1 MIPTQKRQR
10 SPSVP
15 FIGLGFAVARAR
27 QVYDRAGRAPLS
39 RAQAADI
46 WGLAPKTSL
55 GHRTIAALRNYGLIE
70 DDGATEQIRI
80 SDLVAAVFV
89 SQEDAVWQRAFA
101 AAALNPELIA
111 EYAAKWGAGRPSD
124 GVCIDDLQTNHGFT
138 APAAKS
144 FLPVFDEAMWFAGG
158 GATGVFAAVPQSV
171 SQMPAPSSRI
181 RIGDYVQTPSAQSPG
196 PHRVVWLADGGRY
209 VYVEKTFTR
218 YPVQSVTKIE
228 ASPFHLPSSQ
238 SGEPRTTKGAS
249 ATESARWVLFPN
261 IELPRALDYTSQLGD
276 AAGREWMSIG
286 DAANLWLGTP
296 DPERRRQIAEGL
308 CDFGLAEQT
317 GRGKSRKLRVSDL
330 GWRVITN
337 HDNETGLSALRE
349 AISKSTLIVHYARV
363 WWDGIPPYPICIDR
377 LKREQGFTENR
388 AAQFLTVF
396 YYCYQILQPALGD
409 DSIDTKQEA

>member
-10 SPSVP
+10 SPSAP

-249 ATESARWVLFPN
+249 ATDPPVGFCSRTSSCLGRSITPRSSAMRPGANGCRSAMPQTSGWEPLILRGGGKSPRVCAISAWPSRPAAANRASSGSVTWAGASSQTTITRRAFPRSARRYRN
-261 IELPRALDYTSQLGD
+261 Q
-276 AAGREWMSIG
+276 
-286 DAANLWLGTP
+286 
-296 DPERRRQIAEGL
+296 
-308 CDFGLAEQT
+308 
-317 GRGKSRKLRVSDL
+317 
-330 GWRVITN
+330 
-337 HDNETGLSALRE
+337 H
-349 AISKSTLIVHYARV
+349 
-363 WWDGIPPYPICIDR
+363 
-377 LKREQGFTENR
+377 
-388 AAQFLTVF
+388 
-396 YYCYQILQPALGD
+396 
-409 DSIDTKQEA
+409 